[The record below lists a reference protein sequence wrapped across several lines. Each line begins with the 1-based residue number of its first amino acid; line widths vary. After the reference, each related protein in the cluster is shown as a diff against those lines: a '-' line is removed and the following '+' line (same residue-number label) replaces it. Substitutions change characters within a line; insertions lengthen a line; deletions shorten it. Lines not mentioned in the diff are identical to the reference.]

1 MEGLCRGVSGF
12 VLQDKT
18 ATDKSKPMSFNAPLL
33 PPAGLAANLEQEDR
47 DALSSYGTFHIAQP
61 SEVLIEQGISHG
73 KLFCIISGTL
83 HARRI
88 TESEDIVLGKIKA
101 GEWIGEVDLFDPSSA
116 VCSVV
121 AVEPSQYWVI
131 SREELEEFI
140 NNYGTAGTIL
150 LIGLATTLSRRIR
163 EVTRQLAEKTE
174 LSKLRESLFE
184 MSENKH

>member
-1 MEGLCRGVSGF
+1 MQGR
-12 VLQDKT
+12 
-18 ATDKSKPMSFNAPLL
+18 AAADKSKPMSLTAPLL
-33 PPAGLAANLEQEDR
+33 PAAGLAANLEQEDR

-61 SEVLIEQGISHG
+61 GEVLIDQGVSHG
-73 KLFCIISGTL
+73 KLFCLISGTL

-88 TESEDIVLGKIKA
+88 SETEDIVLGKIKP
-101 GEWIGEVDLFDPSSA
+101 GDWIGEVDLFDPSSA

-131 SREELEEFI
+131 TREELEEFI

-163 EVTRQLAEKTE
+163 DVTRHLAEKTE